1 MNAASE
7 YPPWET
13 VTCLEISL
21 SLESKFGIGQLAL
34 HFLIQ
39 SSPGHVSVSTPS
51 TKQLPGKNQDDKLQV
66 TLACV

>member
-39 SSPGHVSVSTPS
+39 SSPAMCLYLLQALNNCQGK
-51 TKQLPGKNQDDKLQV
+51 TKTTNYK
-66 TLACV
+66 